1 MLFQHPNQ
9 GHAAEKNVLFTGGDA
24 SLKLSFVWVL
34 PDNSCMSYRH
44 DSQFMT
50 HHQLSL
56 VRESDLVAQEDSMA
70 SPEALFLVLSTPL
83 ALVERVPN
91 LPPTQ

>member
-1 MLFQHPNQ
+1 
-9 GHAAEKNVLFTGGDA
+9 
-24 SLKLSFVWVL
+24 
-34 PDNSCMSYRH
+34 
-44 DSQFMT
+44 MT

-83 ALVERVPN
+83 ALTERIPT